1 MRIFWTFFW
10 SLVLINMSA
19 YVVSSMQGFTY
30 DFVIA
35 SIISVV
41 FSVFVIILG
50 EALIP
55 NEPVDHH

>member
-1 MRIFWTFFW
+1 MRILGTFFW
-10 SLVLINMSA
+10 SLLLINMTA
-19 YVVSSMQGFTY
+19 YVVGSMQGFTY

-35 SIISVV
+35 SIISVA
-41 FSVFVIILG
+41 FSVFVIIMG

>member
-1 MRIFWTFFW
+1 
-10 SLVLINMSA
+10 MSA

-35 SIISVV
+35 SVLSVV
-41 FSVFVIILG
+41 FSILIIVMG